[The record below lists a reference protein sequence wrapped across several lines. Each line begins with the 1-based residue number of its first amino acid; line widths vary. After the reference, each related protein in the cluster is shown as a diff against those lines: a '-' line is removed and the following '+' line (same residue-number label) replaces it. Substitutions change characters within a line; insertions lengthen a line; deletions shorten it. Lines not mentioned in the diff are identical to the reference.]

1 MSLYKRK
8 TSPNWQ
14 YKLYPPGGGTPIQGS
29 TGTRDKAQAQE
40 FHDRLKVDL
49 WNQARLGT
57 KPRHSWNDAVVRY
70 VGERASLASLET
82 SKIHLR
88 WLDRHLSGVALADI
102 DRNRVDAI
110 AQAKR
115 QEPRMV
121 RTRHGIVETDRA
133 VSDGTVRR
141 VIGVLKSVLN
151 AAVEWEWLERAPV
164 TKRAKIVS
172 KRIRWL
178 TPAEA
183 ERLLA
188 ELPAHLADMA
198 RFSLETGL
206 RRSNVTGLR
215 WSQVDLAR
223 RVAWIHPDQAKARK
237 AITVPLSDTAIAVLR
252 RQRANPCAPE
262 CADSVFT
269 YRGRPVYQTAT
280 AAWAKALQ
288 RAGLSDFRWHD
299 LRHTWASWH
308 VQRGTPLQVLKEL
321 GGWETMEMVQRYAH
335 LSADHLAQ
343 WVTPLTAEPV
353 PVPAAIQLQ
362 RDSATKGENR

>member
-1 MSLYKRK
+1 M
-8 TSPNWQ
+8 
-14 YKLYPPGGGTPIQGS
+14 YPPGGGPPVQGS

-70 VGERASLASLET
+70 VGERAGLASLET

-110 AQAKR
+110 ALAKR
-115 QEPRMV
+115 QEPRTV

-206 RRSNVTGLR
+206 RRANVTGLR

-237 AITVPLSDTAIAVLR
+237 AITVPLSETAIAVLR
-252 RQRANPCAPE
+252 RQHTNPRAPE

-362 RDSATKGENR
+362 RDSATNGENR

>member
-14 YKLYPPGGGTPIQGS
+14 YKLYPPGGGPPVQGS

-70 VGERASLASLET
+70 VGERAGLASLET

-110 AQAKR
+110 ALAKR
-115 QEPRMV
+115 QEPRTV

-206 RRSNVTGLR
+206 RRANVTGLR

-237 AITVPLSDTAIAVLR
+237 AITVPLSETAIAVLR
-252 RQRANPCAPE
+252 RQHTNPRAPE

-362 RDSATKGENR
+362 RDSATNGENR